1 MKYFSGSGRR
11 RTVRKSMIW
20 MKSRVRPRLASRTV
34 STRRE
39 SPGTKRSS
47 PIRSSGPLGM
57 SRMPVA
63 STTRTPGW
71 PSANRAY
78 QSRTSCVTNPSSVAR
93 HGTIAG
99 THVRSAAPRRV
110 PSLTRENQRER
121 APAARGGDDRAEVL
135 AHLAELGDQVARAD
149 DPPLLVLRDLTR
161 DEQEPPAA
169 RLGAVGVA
177 DGSRERRRVVELDP
191 LRHGLLPSR
200 TIVSPLV

>member
-78 QSRTSCVTNPSSVAR
+78 QSRTSCVTNPSSGAPPPPRVLGGKLSPEFPGAPP
-93 HGTIAG
+93 AG
-99 THVRSAAPRRV
+99 PLAVSLVGVGAEPVDRELAPV
-110 PSLTRENQRER
+110 GD
-121 APAARGGDDRAEVL
+121 PAARGGDARGGVPAPRGEV
-135 AHLAELGDQVARAD
+135 GDQVARAD
-149 DPPLLVLRDLTR
+149 DPPLRVLRD
-161 DEQEPPAA
+161 
-169 RLGAVGVA
+169 
-177 DGSRERRRVVELDP
+177 
-191 LRHGLLPSR
+191 
-200 TIVSPLV
+200 